1 MSALYNL
8 IIKQAQTEAKMS
20 TQPNAIQIA
29 NHIKANVS
37 PQTLEEAIQNA
48 TLWDLIHEFLS
59 ALRPDLDPSTSYTY
73 ENLFWEIDH
82 ILDPT
87 STQFK

>member
-1 MSALYNL
+1 MLAAYNG

-37 PQTLEEAIQNA
+37 PQALEDAIQNA
-48 TLWDLIHEFLS
+48 TLWDLIHMFLED
-59 ALRPDLDPSTSYTY
+59 LRPDLDPSTSYTY
-73 ENLFWEIDH
+73 EKLFWEIDY

-87 STQFK
+87 SAKFK